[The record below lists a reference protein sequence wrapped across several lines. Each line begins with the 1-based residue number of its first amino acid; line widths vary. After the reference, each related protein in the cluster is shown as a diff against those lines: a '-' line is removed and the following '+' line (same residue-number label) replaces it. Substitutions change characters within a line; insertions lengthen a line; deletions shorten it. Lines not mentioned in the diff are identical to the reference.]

1 MATAFEDEG
10 EDELASLASLLG
22 DSLPAGWRD
31 SGDVGL
37 YLHELSSHGVEWLR
51 REPERLAE
59 ERGRVQQ
66 QTRELAYHDHGTFVQ
81 TAECSARVLR
91 DFGDVEERLGALL
104 DKLPAFGERCRRFAR
119 DAEGLGAQR
128 RTNALTLGR
137 HTELLELLEA
147 PQLMDTCV
155 RNAYYDEALELLEYV
170 KRLEKRHASIPVV
183 AAIVSEVRAS
193 AQLMLSQLLQQLRT
207 ALALPACLRAVGYL
221 RRMRA
226 FSEAELRLKFL
237 QARDAWLAAALSAL
251 PRDDPYARVAKTVE
265 ACRVHLFDVVTQ
277 YRAVFADDDAP
288 PEAAASS
295 SVGVG
300 ERDSAREG
308 ALFHAWVARK
318 VADFLATLRAALR
331 AGVGPRLDALVG
343 QCFYFG
349 LSFGRVGADFRA
361 LLAPLFQEAAR
372 EALARALAEAGD
384 AFRDDMDAYTLVAT
398 PLKLTGGAGIRPER
412 GVGAQGAATWQQQQ
426 QQQQQAGASLQPPA
440 SLMDFPP
447 LGYFLNNVLAAFN
460 ELRLCCPLALAE
472 DVGACVEATLVGAV
486 DAVLAFHRAEEPA
499 MSAREAELFSRFC
512 AALARELVPHVDRCL
527 QALFPPAELAR
538 ALGVPLAHLSRLGHL
553 GRLDVEAIVA
563 PLAPLLPPAPPEL
576 PPLTPPP
583 LVLAP
588 PHSGPPPLP
597 PASSGSPQ
605 AIAVLGSVPPIL
617 PGGPPLATEGQP
629 PPRDPSPASDA
640 PSGTTPPPQD
650 AQTAAAA
657 AAEEGEGPPTISR
670 SQAEED

>member
-1 MATAFEDEG
+1 MATAIEDEV
-10 EDELASLASLLG
+10 EDELDSLASLLG

-37 YLHELSSHGVEWLR
+37 YLRELSSHGVEWLR

-237 QARDAWLAAALSAL
+237 QARDAWLAAVLSAL
-251 PRDDPYARVAKTVE
+251 PRDDPYAHVAKTVE

-288 PEAAASS
+288 HEASS
-295 SVGVG
+295 SGGGVG
-300 ERDSAREG
+300 ERDPAREG

-412 GVGAQGAATWQQQQ
+412 GVGAQGAATS
-426 QQQQQAGASLQPPA
+426 QQAGALLQPPA
-440 SLMDFPP
+440 TLMDFPP
-447 LGYFLNNVLAAFN
+447 LAYFLNNVLAAFN

-499 MSAREAELFSRFC
+499 MSAREAELFARFC
-512 AALARELVPHVDRCL
+512 AALARELAPHLDRCL

-538 ALGVPLAHLSRLGHL
+538 ALGVSLAHLSRLGHL
-553 GRLDVEAIVA
+553 GRLDVEAIIA

-583 LVLAP
+583 LVPAP
-588 PHSGPPPLP
+588 PQSGPPPPP
-597 PASSGSPQ
+597 PASTTP
-605 AIAVLGSVPPIL
+605 LPP
-617 PGGPPLATEGQP
+617 PTQPHPPLPTQP
-629 PPRDPSPASDA
+629 FPPHPAPPHPPHPAPPSP
-640 PSGTTPPPQD
+640 PSPSPPSHP
-650 AQTAAAA
+650 
-657 AAEEGEGPPTISR
+657 
-670 SQAEED
+670 